1 MPILPS
7 DLQWRYS
14 TLAGSAGDTLV
25 AGGPGTSLGRWVSKT
40 LITGGLEQNVFP
52 NLTGTE
58 NEAENSDY
66 QLVFLC
72 NMHATFTAEAAVAW
86 LTSEYAGGADLAF
99 ATDNLPASPIGAPVP
114 QASNIPNKN
123 TAPQGA
129 GTWATATSKED
140 GLVIGNIP
148 PGHVKGIW
156 IRRHANNA
164 PLLTTDGG
172 VLAVDA
178 GTPF

>member
-1 MPILPS
+1 MPILAS

-14 TLAGSAGDTLV
+14 TLSGSAGDTLA
-25 AGGPGTSLGRWVSKT
+25 AGGPGTSLGKYVST
-40 LITGGLEQNVFP
+40 TQITGALEENLFP

-58 NEAENSDY
+58 NVALNSDY

-72 NMHATFTAEAAVAW
+72 NLHPTFTATEAVAW
-86 LTSEYAGGADLAF
+86 LKSEYAGGADLAF
-99 ATDNLPASPIGAPVP
+99 ATDNFPPSPIGSPAP
-114 QASNIPNKN
+114 QASSIPDKN

-129 GTWATATSKED
+129 GAWVNPNSKAS
-140 GLVIGNIP
+140 GLVIGDLL